1 MTDYTISY
9 DPLWKTLID
18 KKLTKSELGKLVGL
32 SKATVAKMGKNE
44 IVTLDVIARIC
55 AELSCPI
62 SDVVEVLVTPAT
74 QLNPATQDGKAGRAD
89 G

>member
-18 KKLTKSELGKLVGL
+18 KKMSKTELAKRVGL

-44 IVTLDVIARIC
+44 IVTLDVIGRIC
-55 AELSCPI
+55 AELQVPI
-62 SDVVEVLVTPAT
+62 SDVVEILISPGSQVE
-74 QLNPATQDGKAGRAD
+74 NGKAGQAD